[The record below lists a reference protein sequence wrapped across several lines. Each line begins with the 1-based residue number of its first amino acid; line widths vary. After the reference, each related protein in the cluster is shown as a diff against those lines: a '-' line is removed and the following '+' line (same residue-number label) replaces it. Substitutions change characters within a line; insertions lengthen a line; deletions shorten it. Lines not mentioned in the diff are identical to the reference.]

1 MAMSDREGRAEV
13 RLTADVE
20 TAEERV
26 SDALDPDRKF
36 IVVVIAD
43 LQGSAETDPRATPMP
58 LYQRRLLEV
67 DRDNLDEAMKR
78 LAVRWR
84 GRLPGPAGGDE
95 AGISL
100 DLSFRGIDDF
110 HPDSIV
116 QRVPALQRLHG
127 LLRRL
132 RDPDGMDEAEAEL
145 RKWVALPE
153 AHGEPPQARAPET
166 AAPASGGL
174 LDSILEQTRA
184 APEPARRADPE
195 LQRFVREIVAPH
207 LVRIDSAR
215 QGALRSALDGL
226 LSWQVNAILHDP
238 AYQALEGAWRSL
250 YWLVRNVETDSALK
264 IRAVHLRKD
273 EILRDVLSGKEL
285 ERSDLARLLLD
296 PASVPGS
303 DRPALLVGDYLF
315 SPSLED
321 LAVLE
326 RLGNIGARLGAPFV
340 AGASPRMFGRAS
352 FVGLEDPAEVRS
364 FCRSAACESWRLLRK
379 SRAARWVALAA
390 PRLLCRLPYGRETDP
405 AETFGY
411 EEGIAGLGHADLL
424 WGNAAFAVA
433 AAYAIGFAAQG
444 WRMNLAAG
452 VPSLH
457 GFPLYQYR
465 QAGETVS
472 QPCAE
477 VLWPESM
484 VEAVMEAGLLPVV
497 SHRDADTVS
506 LPSLQTIAE
515 PRSAIPL

>member
-1 MAMSDREGRAEV
+1 MSDREGRAEV
-13 RLTADVE
+13 QLTADLE
-20 TAEERV
+20 TAEERA

-36 IVVVIAD
+36 IIVVLAD
-43 LQGSAETDPRATPMP
+43 LQGSAGIDPRATPMP
-58 LYQRRLLEV
+58 LYQRRFFEV
-67 DRDNLDEAMKR
+67 DRDSLDDAMKR

-84 GRLPGPAGGDE
+84 GRLPGPEGDE
-95 AGISL
+95 AGASL
-100 DLSFRGIDDF
+100 ELSFRGIDDF

-116 QRVPALQRLHG
+116 QRVPVLERLRG
-127 LLRRL
+127 LPGRL
-132 RDPDGMDEAEAEL
+132 RDPVGMDEAQAEL
-145 RKWVALPE
+145 RRWVPQVE
-153 AHGEPPQARAPET
+153 VRREPPQAAAPEPP
-166 AAPASGGL
+166 AAAATGIL
-174 LDSILEQTRA
+174 ESILEQTPA
-184 APEPARRADPE
+184 ASEPARRVDPE
-195 LQRFVREIVAPH
+195 LQRFLREIVAPH
-207 LVRIDSAR
+207 LVRVDSAR
-215 QGALRSALDGL
+215 QAALRSAIDGL
-226 LSWQVNAILHDP
+226 LSLQVNAILHDP
-238 AYQALEGAWRSL
+238 AFQALEASWRSL
-250 YWLVRNVETDSALK
+250 YWLMRNVETDSSLK
-264 IRAVHLRKD
+264 IRAVHLRK
-273 EILRDVLSGKEL
+273 EEVLRDVLSGKEL

-326 RLGNIGARLGAPFV
+326 RFGNIGARLGAPFL
-340 AGASPRMFGRAS
+340 AGASPGMVGRES
-352 FVGLEDPAEVRS
+352 FAGMEDPAEVRN
-364 FCRSAACESWRLLRK
+364 FCRSAACESWRLLRR

-405 AETFGY
+405 VETFGY
-411 EEGIAGLGHADLL
+411 EEGIAGLRHGDLL
-424 WGNAAFAVA
+424 WGNAAYAVA

-457 GFPLYQYR
+457 GFPLYQFR
-465 QAGETVS
+465 EAGETVS

-477 VLWPESM
+477 VLWPERM

-497 SHRDADTVS
+497 SHRDADAVS